1 MFQTER
7 IYIMTAID
15 LRASVLRDIATL
27 MNDDS
32 AMLTL
37 QRFLKKLKQE
47 TRAKARAEKN
57 GLDLAIEDY
66 QEGHVH
72 RAKDTA
78 DLMKQLIE

>member
-1 MFQTER
+1 
-7 IYIMTAID
+7 MTTLDI
-15 LRASVLRDIATL
+15 RASVLRDIATL
-27 MNDDS
+27 MSDDN

-47 TRAKARAEKN
+47 TRAKAKEEKN

-66 QEGHVH
+66 QAGHIH

-78 DLMKQLIE
+78 DLMRQLME